1 MVFEFIICCG
11 GLAVIISIMAAFY
24 LFSIYNGLIELR
36 NNIDRAW
43 SNIDVLLKQRYD
55 LIPNL
60 VEAVKGYKKY
70 EKGLLTDLASIRTSM
85 MKAETPGE
93 KAAASDALSANL
105 KSVFA
110 VAESYPDL
118 KASENFMQLQKQL
131 TAMENQIADRR
142 EFYNNSVVLYNTKI
156 KSLPDMLIANM
167 MSLKEKE
174 YFKATEDEKK
184 AVEVK
189 LDKEG

>member
-1 MVFEFIICCG
+1 MVFEFVICCG
-11 GLAVIISIMAAFY
+11 GLAFILAIMAAFY

-36 NNIDRAW
+36 NNIDRAFA
-43 SNIDVLLKQRYD
+43 NIDVLLKQRYD

-70 EKGLLTDLASIRTSM
+70 EKGLLENLASIRTSM
-85 MKAETPGE
+85 MAAQTPGD
-93 KAAASDALSANL
+93 KAKASEALSASL
-105 KSVFA
+105 KTVFA
-110 VAESYPDL
+110 VAEGYPEL

-142 EFYNNSVVLYNTKI
+142 EFYNNSVLLYNNKI
-156 KSLPDMLIANM
+156 KSLPDMLIANA

-174 YFKATEDEKK
+174 YFKATADEQK

-189 LDKEG
+189 MGKD